1 MITTLFFD
9 LDDTLL
15 DFKAGEAIAIRRTLS
30 LAGIDPTPEMTAL
43 YSAINQSQ
51 WELLEEGKLTRN
63 QVLLRR
69 FDLLF
74 ERLGISGD
82 SEKTQATYE
91 AILAQQHPFL
101 PGAVE
106 LLEELYPKYPLYLVS
121 NGTATVQDQRLK
133 DSGLGRYFRRMFI
146 SERVGADKPRREFF
160 LRCFAEIPGFSPDQG
175 LIIGDSLTSDMRGGN
190 HAGLHTCW
198 FNPKH
203 KPRRPDIPVEYEI
216 SALSELPGLLESGDI
231 Q

>member
-15 DFKAGEAIAIRRTLS
+15 DFKAGESAAIRQA
-30 LAGIDPTPEMTAL
+30 LAQSGVDPTPEIAAL

-51 WELLEEGKLTRN
+51 WELLEEGKLTRD

-82 SEKTQATYE
+82 SRRTLETYE
-91 AILAQQHPFL
+91 ALLAQQHPFL
-101 PGAVE
+101 PGAQA
-106 LLEELYPKYPLYLVS
+106 LLEELFPKYPMYLVS

-133 DSGLGRYFRRMFI
+133 DADLNRYFRRVFI
-146 SERVGADKPRREFF
+146 SQRVGCDKPQREFF
-160 LRCFAEIPGFSPDQG
+160 LRCFAQIPDFTPDQG

-190 HAGLHTCW
+190 NAGLHTCW
-198 FNPKH
+198 FNPH
-203 KPRRPDIPVEYEI
+203 RSPRRPDIPVEYEI
-216 SALSELPGLLESGDI
+216 AALSDLPALLRTI
-231 Q
+231 

>member
-1 MITTLFFD
+1 MLTTLFFD

-15 DFKAGEAIAIRRTLS
+15 DFKAGEAIAIRQTLS
-30 LAGIDPTPEMTAL
+30 RSGIDPTAEMTAL

-51 WELLEEGKLTRN
+51 WELLEEGKLTRD

-74 ERLGISGD
+74 ETLGIPGD
-82 SEKTQATYE
+82 SRQTQETYE
-91 AILAQQHPFL
+91 TLLAQQHPFL
-101 PGAVE
+101 PGARE
-106 LLEELYPKYPLYLVS
+106 LLEELFPKYPMYLVS
-121 NGTATVQDQRLK
+121 NGTATVQDQRLR
-133 DSGLGRYFRRMFI
+133 DADLGRYFRRVFI
-146 SERVGADKPRREFF
+146 SERVGVDKPHREFF
-160 LRCFAEIPGFSPDQG
+160 LRCFSEIPDFSPDQG

-190 HAGLHTCW
+190 NAGLHTCW

-216 SALSELPGLLESGDI
+216 SALSELPALLRTL
-231 Q
+231 